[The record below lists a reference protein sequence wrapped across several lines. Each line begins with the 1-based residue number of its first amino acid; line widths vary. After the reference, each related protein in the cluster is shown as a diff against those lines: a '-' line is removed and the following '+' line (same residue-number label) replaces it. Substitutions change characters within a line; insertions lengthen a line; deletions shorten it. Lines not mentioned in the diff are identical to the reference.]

1 MAINF
6 GSYPIIYTP
15 ELVAAGYSAGDIL
28 FTPDKVYNFNKLGQ
42 FPAKVQAIGIF
53 WDVGDA
59 PEIDLF
65 LFNDNPE
72 SWGTAGNAPAPNLAD
87 RAKLVGEWSVDGASD
102 QGYGTMLGDD
112 GNNKNYALVSGGLL
126 CVLNSNDQE
135 GYLTATTRTAY
146 SDDLTDKLTLTFIL
160 EFNR

>member
-1 MAINF
+1 MPIDF
-6 GSYPIIYTP
+6 SGFPIIYQP
-15 ELVAAGYSAGDIL
+15 ELSSGYDAGDIL
-28 FTPDKVYNFNKLGQ
+28 FTPDKIHNLNKLGFYPSKIQ
-42 FPAKVQAIGIF
+42 EIGIF

-65 LFNDNPE
+65 IFNANPE
-72 SWGTAGNAPAPNLAD
+72 SWGMTGNQPAPTLED
-87 RAKLVGEWSVDGASD
+87 RAKLIGEWSVDGASD

-126 CVLNSNDQE
+126 CVLNSADRE

-146 SDDLTDKLTLTFIL
+146 SGDLTDKLTLTFIL
-160 EFNR
+160 ELNR